1 MTWLRLVQTR
11 LSAMWRTRQIHGRIA
26 EEMRFHLAM
35 RTREYIERGMS
46 PAEAAA
52 HAQRRFGNVNAI
64 RDAGHDALGAGLL
77 EALGKDLRFAAR
89 MLRKDRAFTAVAL
102 LVLTLTIGAS
112 AAVFTIVN
120 GVLWRPLPFH
130 DSGRLV
136 SIWSSD
142 AAQISRM
149 RVSQADFATFKA
161 ENQWFDSLAA
171 FSGGE
176 FVLKT
181 ETTEASRVRGFRVS
195 SNIFALLRVSPQLGR
210 TFEPADEHERDR
222 PPAVISHHLWQ
233 RDWNGAADVIGAALE
248 INGRMHRV
256 VGVMSP
262 EFRFPFWG
270 PPERVWTTEATH
282 AEAVENGGVEE
293 DAYRRREWQLFGRL
307 KPGVSERDARSG
319 LTSVAARL
327 AAEHPASNS
336 WVPASDVA
344 PLLDGVTQHARPQ
357 LLLLFGAALCVLAV
371 GCANVANLLLARGA
385 KRHQEFAV
393 RSALGAGRGRLLRQL
408 LTESLL
414 LSAIGALA
422 GSATALALTR
432 YMVAAL
438 PEDFPRA
445 AELGPDVRILLFTAA
460 ATLVTT
466 CLFGLVPAWH
476 CAPSGHALLVS
487 GETERSTATARAR
500 RASSLL
506 VACEIVLAFVLLAGA
521 GFLLRG
527 LWHLQNIPTGFNA
540 ENLQTTRLSLAPNTP
555 GADTVAAYERLLRRV
570 TAIKQVS
577 SASIASSLPLIGRR
591 EAADLEF
598 ADRAGPQD
606 KRAQVFASV
615 VAPEFFRTM
624 GIGFVRGRDF
634 DARQRSGSAGGVSII
649 TESLARKYYPN
660 QDPIGKRLKAT
671 MSSDPATS
679 FESEIIGVVKDVKFS
694 ELAREAHPAVFFP
707 FAQGMRREMNLVIR
721 TSATPAQVFR
731 GLRAAAVD
739 IADGLLFSEP
749 VRFDEY
755 VAALLAQPR
764 LNSNFL
770 GGYAAL
776 AVLLAA
782 IGVYGVTS
790 YSVAQRRREIG
801 IRLVLGASRSAVCRL
816 VVGQA
821 LRVLLL
827 AMPAGVLCAL
837 LARYL
842 LRGFLYPAGMMDA
855 PVVLL
860 VGLVVAAVVLAAS
873 WIPARAAM
881 QIDLVVALRR
891 E

>member
-11 LSAMWRTRQIHGRIA
+11 VSAIWRTEEIQDRIA
-26 EEMRFHLAM
+26 EDLRFHIAM
-35 RTREYIERGMS
+35 RTREYIEQGMS
-46 PAEAAA
+46 PREAGARA
-52 HAQRRFGNVNAI
+52 RRRFGNLNAI
-64 RDAGHDALGAGLL
+64 KDAGHDVLGGGWL
-77 EALGKDLRFAAR
+77 ETMWIDLRFAAR
-89 MLRKDRAFTAVAL
+89 MLRKDRAFTLVVV
-102 LVLTLTIGAS
+102 LVLALTIGAS

-142 AAQISRM
+142 AAQISRI
-149 RVSQADFATFKA
+149 RVSQADFETFKA

-171 FSGGE
+171 FSAAE
-176 FVLKT
+176 FVLRT

-233 RDWNGAADVIGAALE
+233 RNWNGAADVIGAALE

-282 AEAVENGGVEE
+282 AEAVEDGGVGEE
-293 DAYRRREWQLFGRL
+293 AHRRREWQLFGRL
-307 KPGVSERDARSG
+307 KPGVSEKDARSG

-357 LLLLFGAALCVLAV
+357 LLLLFGAALCVLGV

-385 KRHQEFAV
+385 KRQQEFAV

-432 YMVAAL
+432 YMVAVL

-445 AELGPDVRILLFTAA
+445 AELGPDVSILLFTAA

-476 CAPSGHALLVS
+476 CAPSGHTLLVS

-598 ADRAGPQD
+598 ADRAGLQD
-606 KRAQVFASV
+606 NRAQVFASV
-615 VAPEFFRTM
+615 VAPQFFRTM
-624 GIGFVRGRDF
+624 GIGIVRGRDF
-634 DARQRSGSAGGVSII
+634 DARQRTGSAGVSII

-660 QDPIGKRLKAT
+660 QDPLGKRLKAT

-679 FESEIIGVVKDVKFS
+679 FESEIIGVVKDVKFG

-707 FAQGMRREMNLVIR
+707 LAQGMRREMNLVIR

-739 IADGLLFSEP
+739 IADSLLFSEP

-860 VGLVVAAVVLAAS
+860 VGLVVVAVVLAAS

-881 QIDLVVALRR
+881 QIDPVVALRR